1 MRYVYLAKKDLSK
14 FIDSLKKKR
23 KVVGPVKKENKFVF
37 DEIEETSQLC
47 LEYVPTI
54 LPLKKYFLP
63 QKEVLGKFTMG
74 ETKMT
79 ETTIEVEPTV
89 VIGAH
94 TCDIDGLECLDSVFH
109 TDPADPYYTRRKK
122 SIVIIGYECMFPCDE
137 HAVCVTMDTHV
148 PKAGYDVM
156 MTDAGDKYILHV
168 NSKYGD
174 EILAG
179 IKVLEVPE
187 DKDLGKVKDELQ
199 KLREDKIGKFKRK
212 INAEFR
218 ELSNIFEKAYNSKV
232 WEEVGKKCISCGNCT
247 AVCPTCYCFDM
258 YDDVT
263 LDIKSGERKRV
274 WDSCQ
279 LEEFAEVAGG
289 ENFREERSS
298 RQRHRYYRKF
308 SYSVKKYKKIFC
320 TGCGRCTR
328 TCMAGI
334 SLVDTINVL
343 AKENKNV

>member
-1 MRYVYLAKKDLSK
+1 
-14 FIDSLKKKR
+14 
-23 KVVGPVKKENKFVF
+23 
-37 DEIEETSQLC
+37 
-47 LEYVPTI
+47 
-54 LPLKKYFLP
+54 
-63 QKEVLGKFTMG
+63 
-74 ETKMT
+74 
-79 ETTIEVEPTV
+79 
-89 VIGAH
+89 
-94 TCDIDGLECLDSVFH
+94 
-109 TDPADPYYTRRKK
+109 
-122 SIVIIGYECMFPCDE
+122 
-137 HAVCVTMDTHV
+137 
-148 PKAGYDVM
+148 
-156 MTDAGDKYILHV
+156 
-168 NSKYGD
+168 
-174 EILAG
+174 
-179 IKVLEVPE
+179 
-187 DKDLGKVKDELQ
+187 
-199 KLREDKIGKFKRK
+199 
-212 INAEFR
+212 
-218 ELSNIFEKAYNSKV
+218 
-232 WEEVGKKCISCGNCT
+232 
-247 AVCPTCYCFDM
+247 M